1 LKQKLLAALKYTLLF
16 SAGLTLLWLTFRHQ
30 NLSEIYEKIK
40 QADPFWLAA
49 SLFLAVLA
57 FISRAIRWVIL
68 IEPNGIKPKLAP
80 TFYALMIGY
89 FANLAIPRIGEITR
103 CATLAKSEK
112 LSFNILIGTVIVER
126 VIDLFMLFFSMLL
139 VAIFEFD
146 VLGNFLQEKI
156 LRPIFSGVH
165 GTKGILTVAAAGI
178 LFVIIVALLIR
189 KFGNN
194 ALVSKLK
201 KMLLEISA
209 GLKSVLRM
217 KNNGWFLFHTF
228 FIWFIYFLMTYVCFY
243 CLPATSHL
251 DMKAGLFV
259 LVIGGLGMSAPVQGG
274 IGAFHYIVS
283 QGLQLFGVS
292 NTDGIVY
299 ATLVHT
305 TQTLLVVFL
314 GTLSLLLMFLSGKK
328 KVQSNQNSTEPA
340 KYEAKLSENGIP
352 KNPELRNSTITKDSI
367 KS

>member
-1 LKQKLLAALKYTLLF
+1 M
-16 SAGLTLLWLTFRHQ
+16 WLTFRHQ
-30 NLSEIYEKIK
+30 DLSEIYEKIK

-68 IEPNGIKPKLAP
+68 MEPLGIKPKLGP

-103 CATLAKSEK
+103 CATLSKSEK
-112 LSFNILIGTVIVER
+112 LSFNNLIGTVIVER

-139 VAIFEFD
+139 VAISEFD

-156 LRPIFSGVH
+156 LLPIFSGIH
-165 GTKGILTVAAAGI
+165 GTKGILTVAAAGV
-178 LFVIIVALLIR
+178 LFTIVVVLIIKKL
-189 KFGNN
+189 GNN
-194 ALVSKLK
+194 SLVTKLK
-201 KMLLEISA
+201 KIVSEVSA

-283 QGLQLFGVS
+283 QGLLLFGVS
-292 NTDGIVY
+292 YTDGIVY

-305 TQTLLVVFL
+305 TQTLLVVLL
-314 GTLSLLLMFLSGKK
+314 GTMSLLLMFLHNKK
-328 KVQSNQNSTEPA
+328 NAQSNHESAEPPLSSSTLSDIPN
-340 KYEAKLSENGIP
+340 KTIVNDTFKL
-352 KNPELRNSTITKDSI
+352 
-367 KS
+367 